1 MSASAP
7 QSTERDDGAE
17 GAEVT
22 REGGKMAVAAARGRH
37 RGESSS
43 HHVTSTQKGEKEG
56 RQIKETRDEKG
67 HRALEGRQWSKRCE
81 IEKLGRE
88 IMVRQT
94 TGLLWNLV
102 RPCDDRIYV
111 GRKISG

>member
-7 QSTERDDGAE
+7 QR

-22 REGGKMAVAAARGRH
+22 REGGEDGHGRRH

-67 HRALEGRQWSKRCE
+67 HRTGKEGSKRCE
-81 IEKLGRE
+81 MELLVKE
-88 IMVRQT
+88 IIVRQT
-94 TGLLWNLV
+94 IDL
-102 RPCDDRIYV
+102 RRI
-111 GRKISG
+111 